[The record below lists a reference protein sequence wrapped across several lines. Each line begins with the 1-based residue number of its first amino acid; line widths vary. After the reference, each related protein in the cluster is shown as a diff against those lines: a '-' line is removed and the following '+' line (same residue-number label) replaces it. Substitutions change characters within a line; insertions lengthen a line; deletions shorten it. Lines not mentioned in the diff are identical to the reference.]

1 MGKNRES
8 IEVIISNCLTF
19 INNVL
24 NTPEILAGFE
34 KRGKTKAYFLALKAE
49 VEELEK
55 LLKKQLLSRTE
66 KDSISEKFDL
76 LFDEVYATYMDYVTL
91 GRVFFRDDNYA
102 LELLELNG
110 LRKDTASGFTVQGRR
125 FYENILETD
134 KIKKVFNDF
143 AVEDDVLKEELL
155 KIKKLSE
162 LSDGYVKGKGESIH
176 STAEKDK
183 KVDKVKREVTDLR
196 IIAKVIFKNQP
207 ELLTILGITVK
218 S

>member
-1 MGKNRES
+1 MGKKES

-19 INNVL
+19 INNIL

-49 VEELEK
+49 VEEIQQ

-66 KDSISEKFDL
+66 KDSILEKIDL
-76 LFDEVYATYMDYVTL
+76 LFEETYSTYMDYVTL
-91 GRVFFRDDNYA
+91 GRVFFRDDNYS

-110 LRKDTASGFTVQGRR
+110 LRKDTISGFTVQGKR

-143 AVEDDVLKEELL
+143 AVEDDVLKGQLL
-155 KIKKLSE
+155 KIKELSE

-183 KVDKVKREVTDLR
+183 KVDKVKREVTDLK

-207 ELLTILGITVK
+207 TVLKILGIVLK